1 MSKKSN
7 KAKKIIKL
15 LEAIIDT
22 RYQYLKELDYENHK
36 YASKIKEEKYE
47 PVLKELMEILE
58 NS

>member
-7 KAKKIIKL
+7 KTKKLIKL
-15 LEAIIDT
+15 FETIIDI

-47 PVLKELMEILE
+47 PALKELMEFLE